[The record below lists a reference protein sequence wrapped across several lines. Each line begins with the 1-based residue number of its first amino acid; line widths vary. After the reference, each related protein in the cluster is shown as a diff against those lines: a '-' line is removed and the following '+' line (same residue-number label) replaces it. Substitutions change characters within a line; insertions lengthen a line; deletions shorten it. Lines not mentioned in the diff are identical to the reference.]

1 MDAQTFVVVGTFVL
15 TLLAFAGGIVWKLS
29 RVETS
34 LRADIV
40 QARDE
45 VEARSDKS
53 IHDVG
58 ESLQAM
64 RQKIADVELDMLK
77 NYVRRDGYYKERAEL
92 STDIKELGDRI
103 EKRLDKMEAKIDEK

>member
-1 MDAQTFVVVGTFVL
+1 MELQTLLVVGTFVL
-15 TLLAFAGGIVWKLS
+15 TLIGFAGGIVWKLS

-45 VEARSDKS
+45 VEARTDKS

-58 ESLQAM
+58 ESLQAI
-64 RQKIADVELDMLK
+64 RQKVTDVELDMLR
-77 NYVRRDGYYKERAEL
+77 NYIRRDGYYKERAEL
-92 STDIKELGDRI
+92 SSDIKDLGDRI
-103 EKRLDKMEAKIDEK
+103 EKRLDKMEARLGEK

>member
-1 MDAQTFVVVGTFVL
+1 MDVQTFVVVSTFVV

-58 ESLQAM
+58 EAMQAI
-64 RQKIADVELDMLK
+64 RQKVTDVELDMLK
-77 NYVRRDGYYKERAEL
+77 NYIRRDGYYKERAEL
-92 STDIKELGDRI
+92 SSDIKDLGDRI
-103 EKRLDKMEAKIDEK
+103 EKRLDKMEAKIGEK